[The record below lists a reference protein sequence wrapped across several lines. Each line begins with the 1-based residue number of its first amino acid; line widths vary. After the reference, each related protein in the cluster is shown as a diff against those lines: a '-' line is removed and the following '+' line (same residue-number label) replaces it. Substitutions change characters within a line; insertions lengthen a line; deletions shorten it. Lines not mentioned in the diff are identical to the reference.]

1 MVILSKG
8 NPALLEMEAAM
19 RAARDFS
26 RKTLAALAKRNI
38 AVIGS
43 QAAPAYDGDATLSG
57 RVYQVSVDGCAM
69 MRTHSQ
75 VMEMAQ

>member
-1 MVILSKG
+1 
-8 NPALLEMEAAM
+8 M

-26 RKTLAALAKRNI
+26 RKTLDALAKQNI
-38 AVIGS
+38 SVIGS
-43 QAAPAYDGDATLSG
+43 QSAPAYSGDTSLSG
-57 RVYQVSVDGCAM
+57 RVYQISKDGCAM

>member
-1 MVILSKG
+1 
-8 NPALLEMEAAM
+8 M

-26 RKTLAALAKRNI
+26 RKTLAALAARNI
-38 AVIGS
+38 TVIGA
-43 QAAPAYDGDATLSG
+43 QAAPAFDGDTSFSG
-57 RVYQVSVDGCAM
+57 RVYQISEDGCAK

>member
-1 MVILSKG
+1 
-8 NPALLEMEAAM
+8 M

-26 RKTLAALAKRNI
+26 RKTLAALAKNGI

-43 QAAPAYDGDATLSG
+43 QAAPAHDGDTTFSG

-69 MRTHSQ
+69 MRSHSQ